1 MLVVAAHDELSVRI
15 TLLRSL
21 YCLHPPQESQDPP
34 LPELG
39 LSGFEFLRARRPLAV
54 VLLVGRLVVFELL
67 SVRPAGQVRIVEL
80 VLSDIFTR
88 LVGV

>member
-21 YCLHPPQESQDPP
+21 YCLHPPQKSQDPP